1 MFEWPQNVVERTLCL
16 LRKKKLGEARQDTV
30 QVVMTSS
37 YSGMGCAEIAAG
49 YVQQA
54 MLQQKLGVNVTLHSQ
69 TEKEEAC
76 YPFLSAPHV
85 FEDLKERVDK
95 RLWTKLCR
103 LQQKFI
109 RKAEAAAEKSASS
122 KGQGRGRGKRCDK
135 ATNLQEL
142 GDKFLHAAAK
152 LLDDNMNYFKKS
164 GACLKCGQT
173 CCWTFRQG
181 DSETA
186 AAPEAIWVE
195 AAGNTCTPWSSRSS
209 RKGWLDEESLVALV
223 WAWSLKA
230 GGQSPDAVINENT
243 PAWPAEKLWHL
254 VWPSCV
260 VMSETFSPCDM
271 GVPCNRVRRY
281 TVVLPQQGRLKTMA
295 PLDLETLSA
304 MAFRQLRCTGSVFA
318 CAPQPLVK
326 QRMDELAA
334 AKALQ
339 PRPPG
344 KCRDCKSVLASGDR
358 VRLDAH
364 SLGSDG
370 WFPRRQRRYHSER
383 GSHSSA

>member
-1 MFEWPQNVVERTLCL
+1 M
-16 LRKKKLGEARQDTV
+16 
-30 QVVMTSS
+30 
-37 YSGMGCAEIAAG
+37 Y
-49 YVQQA
+49 
-54 MLQQKLGVNVTLHSQ
+54 
-69 TEKEEAC
+69 
-76 YPFLSAPHV
+76 FLSAPHV
-85 FEDLKERVDK
+85 FGDLQERVDK

-173 CCWTFRQG
+173 CCWTPRQG

-186 AAPEAIWVE
+186 AVPEAIWVE
-195 AAGNTCTPWSSRSS
+195 AAGNTCTPWSSRGS
-209 RKGWLDEESLVALV
+209 RKGWLDEESSVALV

-230 GGQSPDAVINENT
+230 GGQSPDAVINENM

-295 PLDLETLSA
+295 PLSE
-304 MAFRQLRCTGSVFA
+304 
-318 CAPQPLVK
+318 
-326 QRMDELAA
+326 
-334 AKALQ
+334 
-339 PRPPG
+339 
-344 KCRDCKSVLASGDR
+344 KCHDCKSVLASGDR

-364 SLGSDG
+364 LAQMDGFQDVSVDITQNVGHTAAVSVLPTIIKNSKLFCARAGRIFLPKETFCCNGVPEVFSAGRSCALEASRAFRRGCRGDSNQGSQG
-370 WFPRRQRRYHSER
+370 HGGQWHGPM
-383 GSHSSA
+383 SSGRSAGAGPGVGVPPVM